1 MRSAQSYPES
11 PKGTPADLAIGPT
24 IGFELIKALF
34 PRGSEL
40 HKHVLALELPQLSKS
55 DRVIW

>member
-11 PKGTPADLAIGPT
+11 PKERCTRGTA

-40 HKHVLALELPQLSKS
+40 EMHVLALELPQLSK
-55 DRVIW
+55 